1 MLTQRDRV
9 GILVP
14 PLEAEQMEGVGSAPP
29 LGHQVLQ
36 RELRMRV
43 QEQWGL
49 LISQVEVELHVQVEQ
64 VEVEASQALV

>member
-1 MLTQRDRV
+1 M

-14 PLEAEQMEGVGSAPP
+14 PLEAEQMEDVGSPPP
-29 LGHQVLQ
+29 LGQQVLQ

-43 QEQWGL
+43 QEQM

-64 VEVEASQALV
+64 VEASQALV

>member
-14 PLEAEQMEGVGSAPP
+14 PLEAEQMEDVGSPPP
-29 LGHQVLQ
+29 LGQQVLQ

-64 VEVEASQALV
+64 VEASQALV